1 MRRLIA
7 MLLVVLMLSGCG
19 AKTEAPEAP
28 AETKTPEAPVQL
40 VPEDKEIAFESR
52 FKNETLIELSDEG
65 IKTKALSVFASND
78 II

>member
-19 AKTEAPEAP
+19 EKTEAP
-28 AETKTPEAPVQL
+28 AETKAPEAPVQL